1 MSSGPF
7 LLRVLAGTA
16 VAQDVDDFVDQW
28 HDDPEGSADLAE
40 YLGMTADEYALWV
53 EKPEALRY
61 ILASRK
67 LRAKPLRGSRQFAG
81 IAAAAAARA
90 GSDTDAQAVLRWLRR
105 TGRLTDS
112 DS

>member
-1 MSSGPF
+1 MSNASF
-7 LLRVLAGTA
+7 VTQVLAGTA
-16 VAQDVDDFVDQW
+16 LARDIDDFVDQW
-28 HDDPEGSADLAE
+28 HDGPDDSESLAE
-40 YLGMTADEYALWV
+40 YLGMTPHEYALWV

-61 ILASRK
+61 IIASRK
-67 LRAKPLRGSRQFAG
+67 LRKRPLRGAQQFAG